1 MTLDLQF
8 RLLKAPPTN
17 KVLMAYRKDAQA
29 GIVPPHANASDVR
42 GKIQW
47 VSVEFKNKQVGI
59 ARLELAPP
67 EFCFVS
73 ELMILSTHRGQGIGH
88 WIMKRIEQYCLTL
101 GIRRLLLQAGDGTEN
116 FYKSQ
121 SFINDPIMPRLLRKE
136 INPFQARAFAP
147 MLH

>member
-1 MTLDLQF
+1 MNLDLQF

-17 KVLMAYRKDAQA
+17 KVLMAYRKDAHFGTAPPQA
-29 GIVPPHANASDVR
+29 HASDVR

-47 VSVEFKNKQVGI
+47 VAVEFKNKQVGI

-73 ELMILSTHRGQGIGH
+73 ELMILSSHRGQGIGH
-88 WIMKRIEQYCLTL
+88 WIMKRIEQYCLSV
-101 GIRRLLLQAGDGTEN
+101 GIHRLLLQAGDGTEN

-121 SFINDPIMPRLLRKE
+121 SFINDPLMPLLLRKE
-136 INPFQARAFAP
+136 INPFQARAFVP
-147 MLH
+147 TLH